1 MQIYKLSL
9 RNFRNHEN
17 LDLSF
22 SPGTTT
28 IVGRN
33 GRGKTNIVEAVHY
46 LATLGSH
53 RVSQDAPLVRNG
65 QNTASVL
72 ANVEKHKRQAQVEL
86 VINYPGTNK
95 VSLNGNPLTRS
106 RDILGLVT
114 TVIFSPEDLELVKGE
129 PSARRKFIDELSTL
143 LAPKFSNT
151 RSDYERTL
159 KQRNTLL
166 KSLGRRNPSPQA
178 RATLDAWDEQLISSG
193 SEIIFTRLENI
204 KRIKP
209 HVIDFGTLISGD
221 TEPLHINYLNNW
233 LSHEIN
239 NVNEV
244 AELFRTELENRNKDE
259 VDRGLTLVGPH
270 RDDLNIQL
278 SDMPAKG
285 YASHGQSWSIAIAL
299 RLAAF
304 KTLREHDDDPI
315 LILDDVF
322 AELDEKRRNR
332 LISIISDVEQTLI
345 TAAVLEDIPKGLPSH
360 QLLLEDN

>member
-1 MQIYKLSL
+1 MQISQLGL

-22 SPGTTT
+22 TPGATT

-53 RVSQDAPLVRNG
+53 RVSQDAPLIRNG
-65 QNTASVL
+65 QSAATILAS
-72 ANVEKHKRQAQVEL
+72 VEKHNRQAQVEL
-86 VINYPGTNK
+86 TINYPGTNK
-95 VSLNGNPLTRS
+95 VVLNLTPLS
-106 RDILGLVT
+106 KPKNILGLVT
-114 TVIFSPEDLELVKGE
+114 TVIFSPEDLELVKSE
-129 PSARRKFIDELSTL
+129 PSARRRFIDELSTSL
-143 LAPKFSNT
+143 TPKFSNT
-151 RSDYERTL
+151 RSDFERTL

-166 KSLGRRNPSPQA
+166 KSLNSRSPSSQA
-178 RATLDAWDEQLISSG
+178 GSTLDAWNEQLVQHG

-204 KRIKP
+204 RRIAP
-209 HVIDFGTLISGD
+209 HVSEFGKTISGD
-221 TEPLHINYLNNW
+221 TEPLYLSYLNGW
-233 LSHEIN
+233 LPPETMNKNEITK
-239 NVNEV
+239 
-244 AELFRTELENRNKDE
+244 LFEAELENRSKDE
-259 VDRGLTLVGPH
+259 IDRGTTLVGPH
-270 RDDLNIQL
+270 RDDVNIQL
-278 SDMPAKG
+278 SNMPAKG

-322 AELDEKRRNR
+322 AELDENRRNR
-332 LISIISDVEQTLI
+332 LISIIADVEQTLI
-345 TAAVLEDIPKGLPSH
+345 TAAVIEDIPKGLPSE

>member
-1 MQIYKLSL
+1 MQISKLGL

-22 SPGTTT
+22 TPGATT

-53 RVSQDAPLVRNG
+53 RVSQDAPLIRSG
-65 QNTASVL
+65 QSAATIWAS
-72 ANVEKHKRQAQVEL
+72 VEKHNRQAQVEL
-86 VINYPGTNK
+86 TINYPGLNK
-95 VSLNGNPLTRS
+95 VVLNATPLS
-106 RDILGLVT
+106 KPKDILGLVT

-129 PSARRKFIDELSTL
+129 PSARRRFIDELSTSL
-143 LAPKFSNT
+143 IPKFSNT
-151 RSDYERTL
+151 RSDFERTL

-166 KSLGRRNPSPQA
+166 KSLGRRTPSPQA
-178 RATLDAWDEQLISSG
+178 RATLDAWSEQLIQHG

-204 KRIKP
+204 KRIAP
-209 HVIDFGTLISGD
+209 QVFEFGKTISGD
-221 TEPLHINYLNNW
+221 TEPLYLSYLNSW
-233 LSHEIN
+233 LPVETTSKNEI
-239 NVNEV
+239 VK
-244 AELFRTELENRNKDE
+244 LFETELETRSKDE
-259 VDRGLTLVGPH
+259 VDRGTTLVGPH
-270 RDDLNIQL
+270 RDDINIQL
-278 SDMPAKG
+278 SSLPAKG

-322 AELDEKRRNR
+322 AELDENRRNR
-332 LISIISDVEQTLI
+332 LVSIIADVEQTLI
-345 TAAVLEDIPKGLPSH
+345 TVAVIEDIPKGLPSE

>member
-1 MQIYKLSL
+1 MQISELSL

-17 LDLSF
+17 LDLEF
-22 SPGTTT
+22 PVGATT

-53 RVSQDAPLVRNG
+53 RVSQDAPLIRSG
-65 QNTASVL
+65 EGTASIS
-72 ANVEKHKRQAQVEL
+72 ANVKKHNRQARVEL
-86 VINYPGTNK
+86 TINFPGANK
-95 VSLNGNPLTRS
+95 VLLNGNALTKTK
-106 RDILGLVT
+106 DILGLVT
-114 TVIFSPEDLELVKGE
+114 TVIFSPEDLDLVKGE

-143 LAPKFSNT
+143 LTPKFSNT

-166 KSLGRRNPSPQA
+166 KSLGRRSPSAQA
-178 RATLDAWDEQLISSG
+178 RATLDAWDEQLINSG
-193 SEIIFTRLENI
+193 SEIIYTRLENI
-204 KRIKP
+204 NRIKP
-209 HVIDFGTLISGD
+209 HILDFGAAISGD
-221 TEPLHINYLNNW
+221 TEPLLLSYSNNW
-233 LSHEIN
+233 LSCEATNKNEIADLFK
-239 NVNEV
+239 
-244 AELFRTELENRNKDE
+244 AELANRSKDE
-259 VDRGLTLVGPH
+259 IDRGATLVGPH

-278 SDMPAKG
+278 SNLPAKG

-332 LISIISDVEQTLI
+332 LISIIADVEQTLI
-345 TAAVLEDIPKGLPSH
+345 TAAVIEDIPKGLPSN
-360 QLLLEDN
+360 QLLLEDY

>member
-1 MQIYKLSL
+1 MQISKLSL

-22 SPGTTT
+22 SSGATT

-53 RVSQDAPLVRNG
+53 RVSQDAPLIRNG
-65 QNTASVL
+65 QSTASVL

-86 VINYPGTNK
+86 IINYPGTNK
-95 VSLNGNPLTRS
+95 VSLNGNPLTRP

-166 KSLGRRNPSPQA
+166 KSLGRRSPSPQA

-193 SEIIFTRLENI
+193 SEMIFTRLENI
-204 KRIKP
+204 KKIQP
-209 HVIDFGTLISGD
+209 HVTEFGTTISGD
-221 TEPLHINYLNNW
+221 TEPLHLNYLNSW
-233 LSHEIN
+233 LSPETKDIKEIEN
-239 NVNEV
+239 
-244 AELFRTELENRNKDE
+244 LFRAELENRNKDE
-259 VDRGLTLVGPH
+259 IDRGLTLVGPH

-322 AELDEKRRNR
+322 AELDERRRNR

-345 TAAVLEDIPKGLPSH
+345 TAAVLEDIPKALPSH

>member
-1 MQIYKLSL
+1 MQISKLSL

-22 SPGTTT
+22 LSGATT

-53 RVSQDAPLVRNG
+53 RVSQDAPLIRNG
-65 QNTASVL
+65 QNTATIWAS
-72 ANVEKHKRQAQVEL
+72 VEKHKRNAQVEL
-86 VINYPGTNK
+86 TINYPGTNK
-95 VSLNGNPLTRS
+95 VLLNESPLPKT

-114 TVIFSPEDLELVKGE
+114 TVIFSPEDLELVNGE
-129 PSARRKFIDELSTL
+129 PAARRKFIDELSTL

-151 RSDYERTL
+151 RSDFERTL
-159 KQRNTLL
+159 KQRNALL
-166 KSLGRRNPSPQA
+166 KSLGRRTPSTQA
-178 RATLDAWDEQLISSG
+178 RATLDAWDEQLIQAG
-193 SEIIFTRLENI
+193 SEIIFNRLQNI
-204 KRIKP
+204 KKVEP
-209 HVIDFGTLISGD
+209 HISEFGTAISGD
-221 TEPLHINYLNNW
+221 TEPLFFSYSNTW
-233 LSHEIN
+233 LPLEVTNKNEI
-239 NVNEV
+239 
-244 AELFRTELENRNKDE
+244 AELFKIELETRSKDE
-259 VDRGLTLVGPH
+259 IDRGATLVGPH
-270 RDDLNIQL
+270 RDDLSIQL
-278 SDMPAKG
+278 SNMPAKG

-345 TAAVLEDIPKGLPSH
+345 TAAVIEDIPKGLPSN
-360 QLLLEDN
+360 QLLLEDD

>member
-1 MQIYKLSL
+1 MQISKLSL

-22 SPGTTT
+22 SSGATT

-53 RVSQDAPLVRNG
+53 RVSQDAPLIRNG
-65 QNTASVL
+65 QSTASVL

-86 VINYPGTNK
+86 IINYPGTNK
-95 VSLNGNPLTRS
+95 VSLNGNPLTRP

-166 KSLGRRNPSPQA
+166 KSLGRRSPSPQA

-193 SEIIFTRLENI
+193 SEMIFTRLENI
-204 KRIKP
+204 KKIQP
-209 HVIDFGTLISGD
+209 HVTEFGTTISGD
-221 TEPLHINYLNNW
+221 TEPLHLNYLNSW
-233 LSHEIN
+233 LSPKTKDIKEIEN
-239 NVNEV
+239 
-244 AELFRTELENRNKDE
+244 LFRAELENRNKDE
-259 VDRGLTLVGPH
+259 IDRGLTLVGPH

-322 AELDEKRRNR
+322 AELDERRRNR

>member
-1 MQIYKLSL
+1 MQISKLSL

-22 SPGTTT
+22 SSGATT

-53 RVSQDAPLVRNG
+53 RVSQDAPLIRNG
-65 QNTASVL
+65 QSTASVL

-86 VINYPGTNK
+86 IINYPGTNK
-95 VSLNGNPLTRS
+95 VSLNGNPLTRP

-166 KSLGRRNPSPQA
+166 KSLGRRSPSPQA

-193 SEIIFTRLENI
+193 SEMIFTRLENI
-204 KRIKP
+204 KKIQP
-209 HVIDFGTLISGD
+209 HVTEFGTTISGD
-221 TEPLHINYLNNW
+221 TEPLHLNYLNSW
-233 LSHEIN
+233 LSPETKDIKEIEN
-239 NVNEV
+239 
-244 AELFRTELENRNKDE
+244 LFRAELENRNKDE
-259 VDRGLTLVGPH
+259 IDRGLTLVGPH

-322 AELDEKRRNR
+322 AELDERRRNR

>member
-1 MQIYKLSL
+1 MQISKLSL

-22 SPGTTT
+22 SSGATT

-53 RVSQDAPLVRNG
+53 RVSQDAPLIRNG
-65 QNTASVL
+65 QSTASVL

-86 VINYPGTNK
+86 IINYPGTNK
-95 VSLNGNPLTRS
+95 VSLNGNPLTRP

-166 KSLGRRNPSPQA
+166 KSLGRRSPSPQA
-178 RATLDAWDEQLISSG
+178 RATLDAWDEQLISTG
-193 SEIIFTRLENI
+193 SEMIFTRLENI
-204 KRIKP
+204 KRIQP
-209 HVIDFGTLISGD
+209 HVTEFGTTISGD
-221 TEPLHINYLNNW
+221 TEPLHLNYLNSW
-233 LSHEIN
+233 LSPETKDIKEIEN
-239 NVNEV
+239 
-244 AELFRTELENRNKDE
+244 LFRAELENRNKDE
-259 VDRGLTLVGPH
+259 IDRGLTLVGPH

-322 AELDEKRRNR
+322 AELDERRRNR

>member
-1 MQIYKLSL
+1 MQISKLSL

-22 SPGTTT
+22 SPGATT

-53 RVSQDAPLVRNG
+53 RVSQDAPLIRNG
-65 QNTASVL
+65 QNTASLL

-166 KSLGRRNPSPQA
+166 KSLGRRSPSLQA

-209 HVIDFGTLISGD
+209 HVTDFGTLISGD
-221 TEPLHINYLNNW
+221 TEPLHLNYLNNW

-278 SDMPAKG
+278 SEMPAKG

>member
-1 MQIYKLSL
+1 MQILKLSL
-9 RNFRNHEN
+9 RNFRNHES

-22 SPGTTT
+22 TPGTTT
-28 IVGRN
+28 IIGRN

-53 RVSQDAPLVRNG
+53 RVSQDAPLIRKG
-65 QNTASVL
+65 QNTASIF
-72 ANVEKHKRQAQVEL
+72 ANVAKHNRQAEVEL
-86 VINYPGTNK
+86 TINYPGANK
-95 VSLNGNPLTRS
+95 VTLNKNQLTKPK
-106 RDILGLVT
+106 DILGLVT
-114 TVIFSPEDLELVKGE
+114 TVIFSPEDLDLVKGE
-129 PSARRKFIDELSTL
+129 PSARRRFIDELSTS

-151 RSDYERTL
+151 RSDYERIL

-166 KSLGRRNPSPQA
+166 KSLGRRNPSAQA
-178 RATLDAWDEQLISSG
+178 RATLDAWDEQLIQVG
-193 SEIIFTRLENI
+193 AEIISTRLENI

-209 HVIDFGTLISGD
+209 HILDFGAEISGD
-221 TEPLHINYLNNW
+221 TEPLSLSYANSW
-233 LSHEIN
+233 LPVEATDKIEI
-239 NVNEV
+239 
-244 AELFRTELENRNKDE
+244 AKIFRSELENRNKDE
-259 VDRGLTLVGPH
+259 IDRGATLVGPH
-270 RDDLNIQL
+270 RDDLDIQL
-278 SDMPAKG
+278 SEMPAKG

-322 AELDEKRRNR
+322 AELDERRRSR

-345 TAAVLEDIPKGLPSH
+345 TAAVLEDIPKGLPSN

>member
-1 MQIYKLSL
+1 MQISKLSL

-22 SPGTTT
+22 SSGATT

-53 RVSQDAPLVRNG
+53 RVSQDAPLIRNG
-65 QNTASVL
+65 QSTASVL

-86 VINYPGTNK
+86 IINYPGTNK
-95 VSLNGNPLTRS
+95 VSLNGNPLTRP

-129 PSARRKFIDELSTL
+129 PSTRRKFIDELSTL

-166 KSLGRRNPSPQA
+166 KSLGRRSPSPQA

-193 SEIIFTRLENI
+193 SEMIFTRLENI
-204 KRIKP
+204 KKIQP
-209 HVIDFGTLISGD
+209 HVTEFGTTISGD
-221 TEPLHINYLNNW
+221 TEPLHLNYLNSW
-233 LSHEIN
+233 LSPETKDIKEIEN
-239 NVNEV
+239 
-244 AELFRTELENRNKDE
+244 LFRAELENRNKDE
-259 VDRGLTLVGPH
+259 IDRGLTLVGPH

-322 AELDEKRRNR
+322 AELDERRRNR

>member
-1 MQIYKLSL
+1 MQISKLSL

-22 SPGTTT
+22 SPGATT

-33 GRGKTNIVEAVHY
+33 GRGKTNIVEAIHY

-53 RVSQDAPLVRNG
+53 RVSQDAPLIRNG
-65 QNTASVL
+65 FNTASVL
-72 ANVEKHKRQAQVEL
+72 AHVEKHKRQAQVEL
-86 VINYPGTNK
+86 IINYPGTNK
-95 VSLNGNPLTRS
+95 VSLNGNLLTRP

-114 TVIFSPEDLELVKGE
+114 TVIFSPEDLDLVKGE

-166 KSLGRRNPSPQA
+166 KSLGRRSPTAQA
-178 RATLDAWDEQLISSG
+178 RATLDAWDEQLISTG
-193 SEIIFTRLENI
+193 TEIIFTRIENI
-204 KRIKP
+204 KKIQP
-209 HVIDFGTLISGD
+209 HVTEFGTTISGD
-221 TEPLHINYLNNW
+221 TEPLHLNYLNNW
-233 LSHEIN
+233 LAPETDDISEI
-239 NVNEV
+239 EK
-244 AELFRTELENRNKDE
+244 LFRTELENRNKDE
-259 VDRGLTLVGPH
+259 IDRGLTLVGPH

-322 AELDEKRRNR
+322 AELDERRRNR

>member
-1 MQIYKLSL
+1 MQITELSL
-9 RNFRNHEN
+9 RNFRNHES

-22 SPGTTT
+22 SPGATT

-53 RVSQDAPLVRNG
+53 RVSQDAPLIRNG
-65 QNTASVL
+65 HNTATIL
-72 ANVEKHKRQAQVEL
+72 ANVEKHNRKAKAEL
-86 VINYPGTNK
+86 TINFPGTNK
-95 VSLNGNPLTRS
+95 ASLNGSSLNRT

-114 TVIFSPEDLELVKGE
+114 TVIFSPEDLDLVKGE

-143 LAPKFSNT
+143 LAPKFSSS
-151 RSDYERTL
+151 RSDFERTL

-166 KSLGRRNPSPQA
+166 KSLGRRSPSTQA
-178 RATLDAWDEQLISSG
+178 RATLDAWDEQLIQYG

-204 KRIKP
+204 KRIEP
-209 HVIDFGTLISGD
+209 FVSEFGTTISGD
-221 TEPLHINYLNNW
+221 TEPLHLSYVNNW
-233 LSHEIN
+233 LPPEPFAKSDMAN
-239 NVNEV
+239 
-244 AELFRTELENRNKDE
+244 LFKSELENRNKDE
-259 VDRGLTLVGPH
+259 IDRGITLVGPH

-322 AELDEKRRNR
+322 AELDEKRRSR
-332 LISIISDVEQTLI
+332 LISIIADVEQTLI
-345 TAAVLEDIPKGLPSH
+345 TAAVVEDIPKGLPSH

>member
-1 MQIYKLSL
+1 MQISILSL
-9 RNFRNHEN
+9 RDFRNHEN

-22 SPGTTT
+22 SPGATT

-33 GRGKTNIVEAVHY
+33 GQGKTNIVEAVNY

-53 RVSQDAPLVRNG
+53 RVSQDAPLIRNG
-65 QNTASVL
+65 QNSATVL
-72 ANVEKHKRQAQVEL
+72 AQVEKHNRQAKVEL
-86 VINYPGTNK
+86 TINSPGTNK
-95 VSLNGNPLTRS
+95 VLLNGNSLSKT

-129 PSARRKFIDELSTL
+129 PTARRRFIDELGTLISPKLST
-143 LAPKFSNT
+143 T

-166 KSLGRRNPSPQA
+166 KSLGRRSPSTQA
-178 RATLDAWDEQLISSG
+178 RATLDAWNEQLVQTG
-193 SEIIFTRLENI
+193 SEIIATRLENI
-204 KRIKP
+204 SRIEP
-209 HVIDFGTLISGD
+209 YLTEFGTAISGN
-221 TEPLHINYLNNW
+221 TEPLFLNYSNLW
-233 LSHEIN
+233 LPIETSDKTEIAN
-239 NVNEV
+239 
-244 AELFRTELENRNKDE
+244 LFNIELEKISKDE
-259 VDRGLTLVGPH
+259 VDRGATLVGPH
-270 RDDLNIQL
+270 RDDLNLQL
-278 SDMPAKG
+278 SNMPAKG

-304 KTLREHDDDPI
+304 RILREHDDDPI

-322 AELDEKRRNR
+322 AELDEKRRER

-345 TAAVLEDIPKGLPSH
+345 TAAVIEDIPKGLPSN